1 MPKTNSNKIQE
12 LYLNSKYEVLPNKTR
27 ELCPAFTLRFK
38 YKEGKLS
45 HILLFNSENSL
56 LCILLKKEIERIDLN
71 KLKKINICLIQE
83 KIKENN
89 QNSIAFKRNFMKI
102 FFYKKFITQEF

>member
-1 MPKTNSNKIQE
+1 MAKTDSTPAKE

-27 ELCPAFTLRFK
+27 ELFPTFTLKFK

-83 KIKENN
+83 KIKEND

>member
-1 MPKTNSNKIQE
+1 MAKTDSTPTKE
-12 LYLNSKYEVLPNKTR
+12 LYLNSKCEVLPNKSR
-27 ELCPAFTLRFK
+27 ELCPAFTLKFK

-56 LCILLKKEIERIDLN
+56 LFILLKKQIDRIDQN
-71 KLKKINICLIQE
+71 KLKNINICLVQE
-83 KIKENN
+83 KIKEND
-89 QNSIAFKRNFMKI
+89 QNSIAFKRNFMKN

>member
-1 MPKTNSNKIQE
+1 MAKTDSTPTKE
-12 LYLNSKYEVLPNKTR
+12 LYLNSKCEVLPNKSR
-27 ELCPAFTLRFK
+27 ELCPAFTLKFK

-56 LCILLKKEIERIDLN
+56 VCILLKIERERIDLN
-71 KLKKINICLIQE
+71 KLKKINICLVQE
-83 KIKENN
+83 KIKEND

>member
-1 MPKTNSNKIQE
+1 MAKTDSTPTKE
-12 LYLNSKYEVLPNKTR
+12 LYLNSKCEVLPNNSR
-27 ELCPAFTLRFK
+27 ELCPAFTLKFK

-71 KLKKINICLIQE
+71 KLKKINICLVQE
-83 KIKENN
+83 KIK
-89 QNSIAFKRNFMKI
+89 
-102 FFYKKFITQEF
+102 